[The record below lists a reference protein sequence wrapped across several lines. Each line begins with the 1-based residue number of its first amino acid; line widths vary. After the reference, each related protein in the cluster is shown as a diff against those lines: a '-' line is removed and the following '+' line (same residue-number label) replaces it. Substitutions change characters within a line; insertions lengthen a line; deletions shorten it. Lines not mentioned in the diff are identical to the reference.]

1 MSFLPRGGRPMLDGT
16 AGPRPS
22 ALTLLAWTNVLMGLS
37 AASATFAT
45 CQVLGE
51 KADFI
56 AAAFAFAVIT
66 AMYTRDRLTGPD
78 AEGALGSR
86 EAWMARHHRAMRTWM
101 GLCGLMAL
109 VTAVLRPWCAL
120 ALILAWLSGRW
131 YAKPWIPFR
140 GRRVALRQLPGLKVP
155 YVVAVWVTVA
165 VLPVAAG
172 NDLLTLASTW
182 WWALSVML
190 IGSVEVINNDLRD
203 VGADRLDGTR
213 SLPVLLGV
221 AGAKR
226 LGYALVVLGLLASAA
241 VSPLVGV
248 VWGGYAAALLACHR
262 PERDARLRPW
272 IESQVAIA
280 ALAASVPVGAY
291 GL

>member
-1 MSFLPRGGRPMLDGT
+1 MPLLPRDSSTTLDGP
-16 AGPRPS
+16 ASPRPS
-22 ALTLLAWTNVLMGLS
+22 ALTLLTWTNVLMGLS

-51 KADFI
+51 EADFI
-56 AAAFAFAVIT
+56 AAAFAFAIIT
-66 AMYTRDRLTGPD
+66 ATYTRDRLTGPD
-78 AEGALGSR
+78 SEGAPGSR
-86 EAWMARHHRAMRTWM
+86 EAWMARHHQAMRTWM
-101 GLCGLMAL
+101 GLCVLLAL

-120 ALILAWLSGRW
+120 ALVLAWISARL
-131 YAKPWIPFR
+131 YAKPWISAR
-140 GRRVALRQLPGLKVP
+140 GRRVALRQLPGMKVP

-165 VLPVAAG
+165 ILPVAAG
-172 NDLLTLASTW
+172 NNLLTLASTW
-182 WWALSVML
+182 WWALSVLL

-221 AGAKR
+221 ARAKR
-226 LGYALVVLGLLASAA
+226 LGYAFAVLGLLVSTA
-241 VSPLVGV
+241 VAPLVGL
-248 VWGGYAAALLACHR
+248 VWGGYAAALLACHS

-272 IESQVAIA
+272 IESQVAVA
-280 ALAASVPVGAY
+280 ALAAAVPAGAF